1 MGRGGGN
8 SDPIAY
14 FTDTLFRSDRP
25 AANPQEAR
33 GVSGRILL
41 TALGTDGVSAAD
53 KAYLAQIV
61 AANTG
66 LSQADAAKRVDQV
79 IDQITKAEAKL
90 RQEAD
95 AARKTAAYVSL
106 FTALSMLI
114 GAFIAGAAG
123 ALGGV
128 HRDEHAT
135 LSTRRPV

>member
-1 MGRGGGN
+1 MQQFNHG
-8 SDPIAY
+8 
-14 FTDTLFRSDRP
+14 P
-25 AANPQEAR
+25 AQP
-33 GVSGRILL
+33 
-41 TALGTDGVSAAD
+41 
-53 KAYLAQIV
+53 
-61 AANTG
+61 
-66 LSQADAAKRVDQV
+66 DAAKRVDDV
-79 IDQITKAEAKL
+79 IDQVKKAEAKL

-135 LSTRRPV
+135 ISARRPI